1 MFLQV
6 SIWTFPL
13 SPALVPVKHTR
24 FSRVWEVASWSQKLV
39 CGYSFHK
46 KVRSI
51 VRGGFTGGSM
61 VKNPPASAGDV
72 RDSGSIPALGR
83 SPGGGHGNPLQY
95 SCLGIL
101 MDRGG
106 WQAIVHRVTK
116 SWIRL
121 RTKQQLLE
129 GYWLSY
135 LYLVKMEVSGRN
147 KL

>member
-1 MFLQV
+1 
-6 SIWTFPL
+6 
-13 SPALVPVKHTR
+13 
-24 FSRVWEVASWSQKLV
+24 
-39 CGYSFHK
+39 
-46 KVRSI
+46 
-51 VRGGFTGGSM
+51 M